1 MSETA
6 MTNQSQ
12 VKRPWFTYGVLL
24 FGLFAIM
31 LILGMISTV
40 LSSIAADLQ
49 INSAYTAYISVAYT
63 LGAAVLAPMM
73 GRLGETYSE

>member
-31 LILGMISTV
+31 LILGMISTE
-40 LSSIAADLQ
+40 I
-49 INSAYTAYISVAYT
+49 
-63 LGAAVLAPMM
+63 
-73 GRLGETYSE
+73 GRAHV